1 MNNLYIT
8 AVNNINDNYNN
19 LDYDEMNIDLNINLY
34 DN

>member
-8 AVNNINDNYNN
+8 AVNNINDNYNY
-19 LDYDEMNIDLNINLY
+19 LDFDEMNIDLNINLY